1 MRKKIV
7 KSEMDCLK
15 YLGSQGATDGG
26 FEMDVVQRK
35 NEGYEAWKV
44 LKRVQSNGLGINAK
58 KCLYKEIIVPMSLR

>member
-15 YLGSQGATDGG
+15 YLGSQVATDGG

-44 LKRVQSNGLGINAK
+44 LKRVQSNGGWIGD
-58 KCLYKEIIVPMSLR
+58 KCEEVSI